1 MDNIFLKAISK
12 TIDLVTS
19 GRISDDEAAR
29 IGKSDYCWAD
39 GKVKKYYSRTIS
51 KGDIYQFD
59 FGKNLDPEMSYEHR
73 GLVLGKVGQLVY
85 VLPIYSYVTSKKN
98 NLYDSVSNPKG
109 TLYFLSAANHSFL
122 KHDSVMKLND
132 IRTVSTKRILFHQN
146 NGHIDINSD
155 EYKEIELLT
164 FSFYFP
170 TLHYELMSYRKS

>member
-59 FGKNLDPEMSYEHR
+59 FGKNLDPEMSYEH
-73 GLVLGKVGQLVY
+73 
-85 VLPIYSYVTSKKN
+85 
-98 NLYDSVSNPKG
+98 
-109 TLYFLSAANHSFL
+109 
-122 KHDSVMKLND
+122 
-132 IRTVSTKRILFHQN
+132 
-146 NGHIDINSD
+146 
-155 EYKEIELLT
+155 
-164 FSFYFP
+164 
-170 TLHYELMSYRKS
+170 